1 MLKNKLRARYPA
13 CKRTKSP
20 GAWLPPVVAPQSVVG
35 WWALPQLQSRQPMAA
50 RVRLGARAIGG
61 EQFLD
66 EAGRAAQ
73 VYPCGMQ
80 GPQCLHAG
88 RIDETEAR

>member
-1 MLKNKLRARYPA
+1 MA
-13 CKRTKSP
+13 CGPRKVR

-35 WWALPQLQSRQPMAA
+35 WWELPPPRLRLRLRLQPMATG
-50 RVRLGARAIGG
+50 VRLGARVIGG

-66 EAGRAAQ
+66 EAGRACQ